1 MLSSPLSS
9 PHRSSSTIECNV
21 SLSFPLASY
30 PLPISEGPHRPR
42 QISPQAPP
50 SSTINGENSPPSS
63 SPHSLA
69 RLTLSSLSSTHR
81 SHWRPSELS
90 KNHAT
95 VRTLVPTT
103 AKPLLQPRHC
113 RPSSPVRTR
122 TWKNI
127 RRPLLFALMLAPPCP
142 QPLVGRC
149 ATTGC
154 AAMTEVVVV
163 TARSRAPGATDC
175 MGCYRSW
182 ARPSHPDPLGLRAC
196 RVP

>member
-1 MLSSPLSS
+1 MGRAQRQPAHACRLLSSHACQSPAFADRMPPPPCPRVCHWPNPPAHPFSLRVAPFTGPPPPILFLRRLLKEISMLSSHLSS

-81 SHWRPSELS
+81 SHRRPSELS

-95 VRTLVPTT
+95 IRTLVPTT

-122 TWKNI
+122 T
-127 RRPLLFALMLAPPCP
+127 
-142 QPLVGRC
+142 
-149 ATTGC
+149 
-154 AAMTEVVVV
+154 
-163 TARSRAPGATDC
+163 
-175 MGCYRSW
+175 
-182 ARPSHPDPLGLRAC
+182 
-196 RVP
+196 